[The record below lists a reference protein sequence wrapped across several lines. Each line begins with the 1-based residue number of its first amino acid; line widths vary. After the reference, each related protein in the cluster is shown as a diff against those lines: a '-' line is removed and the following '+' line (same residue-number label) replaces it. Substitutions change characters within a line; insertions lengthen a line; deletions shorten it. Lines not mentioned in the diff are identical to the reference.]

1 VSGRYPLGVALP
13 TTLGTKGDRTRQRIL
28 ELAVQR
34 FAADGYRRTSVSDI
48 ARDADLTPAA
58 VYAYFANKE
67 ALFQAAVD
75 ADASA
80 LIEQSR
86 AVVGGHPTAEGVGV
100 MLTTVATLLAE
111 HPLAARVLAG
121 REPDVIDRL
130 LDLPSL
136 HEFTADLAED
146 IRVAQ
151 VAGEIRADIDAAVI
165 AQGLEA
171 IVLSLLMGSLQAGL
185 DAASARAVSA
195 RAFLDA
201 VLRPPT

>member
-1 VSGRYPLGVALP
+1 
-13 TTLGTKGDRTRQRIL
+13 
-28 ELAVQR
+28 
-34 FAADGYRRTSVSDI
+34 
-48 ARDADLTPAA
+48 
-58 VYAYFANKE
+58 
-67 ALFQAAVD
+67 
-75 ADASA
+75 
-80 LIEQSR
+80 
-86 AVVGGHPTAEGVGV
+86 

-146 IRVAQ
+146 IRSAQ
-151 VAGEIRADIDAAVI
+151 GDGEIRADIDATVI

-171 IVLSLLMGSLQAGL
+171 IVLSLLMGALQAGL
-185 DAASARAVSA
+185 DAASSRAVAA